1 MSEREIREALEYVL
15 CDGEAFEGVLDTGVR
30 AVSFG
35 NAGLLTRDEGIVL
48 VLDDGSEFCLTV
60 TRRK

>member
-1 MSEREIREALEYVL
+1 MTEREIREALECVL
-15 CDGEAFEGVLDTGVR
+15 CDGEVFEEVLDTGVR
-30 AVSFG
+30 TVSFG
-35 NAGLLTRDEGIVL
+35 HAGLMTRDEGIVL